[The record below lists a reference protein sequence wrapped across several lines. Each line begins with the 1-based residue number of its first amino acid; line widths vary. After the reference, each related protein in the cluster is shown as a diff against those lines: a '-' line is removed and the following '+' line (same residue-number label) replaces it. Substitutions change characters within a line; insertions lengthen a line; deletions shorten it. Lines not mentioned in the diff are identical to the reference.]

1 MCKVCNGRQTITCM
15 PGNAYSATT
24 WNTYSDIA
32 EHFKNAAWSMLSLHI
47 PNFSPFDFFFTFS
60 RDCFRLCRSFGD
72 HSEKDI
78 SILKQGSKLSLKTK
92 RYEQKLWA
100 GFTLTLRS
108 PSHKATNLWDL
119 LSSQGSYQIY
129 LSSIPFQ
136 PLMSKI
142 HIFSCWIKD

>member
-1 MCKVCNGRQTITCM
+1 MEDRPSHACQEMHIQLQHGTPTQILLNILRLQPEVFFLYT
-15 PGNAYSATT
+15 
-24 WNTYSDIA
+24 
-32 EHFKNAAWSMLSLHI
+32 SLTSLLLI
-47 PNFSPFDFFFTFS
+47 FFFTFF

-119 LSSQGSYQIY
+119 LASQGSYQIY
-129 LSSIPFQ
+129 LSTIPFQ